1 MIKAADGSTA
11 RILLADGTPASGEL
25 DLISVPPPVK
35 LWTPDQPLFPSGE
48 LIVPKNPGLIELD
61 EKSAEAALAAI
72 RAGKSEGAILAAVL
86 GSKR

>member
-1 MIKAADGSTA
+1 MIKGADGSTA
-11 RILLADGTPASGEL
+11 KVLLLADGTPASGEL
-25 DLISVPPPVK
+25 IATPPPVK
-35 LWTPDQPLFPSGE
+35 LWTPDQPLFPTGE

-61 EKSAEAALAAI
+61 EKSAEAALTAI